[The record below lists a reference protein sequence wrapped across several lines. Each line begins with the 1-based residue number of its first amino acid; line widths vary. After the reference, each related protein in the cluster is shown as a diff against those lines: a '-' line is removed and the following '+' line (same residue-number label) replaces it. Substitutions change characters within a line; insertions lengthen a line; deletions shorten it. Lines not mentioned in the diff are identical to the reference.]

1 MSTSSTTQIDGLIQS
16 VREVAG
22 ERLRDVGRRLGCAVK
37 LDALAP
43 VPSVVEEIV
52 DEAVDEAD
60 ADS

>member
-1 MSTSSTTQIDGLIQS
+1 MESAREEYAQALSSASAGVVNVQ
-16 VREVAG
+16 EVQM
-22 ERLRDVGRRLGCAVK
+22 K